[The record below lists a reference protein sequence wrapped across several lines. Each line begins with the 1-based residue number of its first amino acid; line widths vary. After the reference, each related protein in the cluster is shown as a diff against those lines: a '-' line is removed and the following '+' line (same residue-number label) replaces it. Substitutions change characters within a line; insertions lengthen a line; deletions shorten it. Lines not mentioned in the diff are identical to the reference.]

1 MRGKVLFS
9 AGSERFTIGVNL
21 GGMGRK
27 FHVGILYFEDGKT
40 CRIWRIFL
48 RRVIYRDYRDLGSGS
63 YIGIV
68 ESLEEGYLSGLEGFL
83 R

>member
-1 MRGKVLFS
+1 MASL
-9 AGSERFTIGVNL
+9 NL
-21 GGMGRK
+21 DGMSRK
-27 FHVGILYFEDGKT
+27 FHVGILYFEVGKT
-40 CRIWRIFL
+40 CRIWGIFL